1 MAEKKTATKS
11 STARDK
17 KSAGFTD
24 DERAAMKER
33 AKELKAEA
41 RQGLAWEQGGRR
53 ERLARQGCRDA
64 RTGPNDG

>member
-17 KSAGFTD
+17 KSTGFTD

-41 RQGLAWEQGGRR
+41 RRLAWEQGGRG
-53 ERLARQGCRDA
+53 ERLARQDRRDA
-64 RTGPNDG
+64 RTGSNDG